1 MESEVEIQ
9 KKRGQ
14 PRPKGERG
22 NKEWED
28 HKILQNNSLNASI
41 QNIICIMKR

>member
-1 MESEVEIQ
+1 MESEVEIP

-28 HKILQNNSLNASI
+28 RKILSNNTLTARI